1 MEIGEGAFAES
12 AILNYAELS
21 YKLERYMQAYEGYTT
36 LAGMALLDNNR
47 YVGLLGIMR
56 SEYKMKEYAAAIE
69 AADSLEAS
77 PFCDE
82 NALRELR
89 YVKAKSYIALSDR
102 EQAASLLAVLAEEP
116 ATPEGAEANY
126 LIIQETYDSGR
137 FEDVENLV
145 YDFSASASPQTYFL
159 AKAFIVLGDS
169 FAERDEWEQAKATF
183 ESILQNYASPEEGD
197 DIVPQVKMRLEKMA
211 EMGL

>member
-1 MEIGEGAFAES
+1 M
-12 AILNYAELS
+12 
-21 YKLERYMQAYEGYTT
+21 
-36 LAGMALLDNNR
+36 
-47 YVGLLGIMR
+47 
-56 SEYKMKEYAAAIE
+56 
-69 AADSLEAS
+69 
-77 PFCDE
+77 
-82 NALRELR
+82 
-89 YVKAKSYIALSDR
+89 KAKSYIALSDR